1 MCGIKKSGAPQGGQ
15 SGQDGQEVVLR
26 LVGLIAGGQPARRR
40 LRNDNGKANITRLA
54 GQAASPHSQES
65 TRYGPASALCVYRS
79 NIHIYAQI
87 IDDVV
92 GHTLVS
98 ASTVDRAEREHLPN
112 EAGPQRKIQQ
122 AHAVGLL
129 IAERALQAGI
139 NEVVFDRGGY
149 IYHGRVR
156 AVADGAREGGLK
168 F

>member
-1 MCGIKKSGAPQGGQ
+1 MAKQTSRDLRAKRHRRIRKRVHGTPQ
-15 SGQDGQEVVLR
+15 R
-26 LVGLIAGGQPARRR
+26 PR
-40 LRNDNGKANITRLA
+40 
-54 GQAASPHSQES
+54 
-65 TRYGPASALCVYRS
+65 LCVYRS

-87 IDDVV
+87 IDDVA

-98 ASTVDRAEREHLPN
+98 ASTVDRAERERMPN
-112 EAGPQRKIQQ
+112 EAGTQRKTQQ
-122 AHAVGLL
+122 AHAVGKL
-129 IAERALQAGI
+129 IAERALQVGI